1 MIDFSRRELVELN
14 GKIYE
19 IGPLFEFVHSIEHL
33 SGEGFY
39 SEARRAVDQFSQ
51 EVRRDKGKYSLLI
64 ESLHKG
70 IDKSQ
75 KVLEEIAQ

>member
-19 IGPLFEFVHSIEHL
+19 MGPLFDFVHSIEHL

-39 SEARRAVDQFSQ
+39 SEARRAVDQFLQ
-51 EVRRDKGKYSLLI
+51 EVGDDQEQYLPLAKLLR
-64 ESLHKG
+64 EG
-70 IDKSQ
+70 IDESQ